1 MARSR
6 LPEGSSSALIE
17 RLAELVDLAGLGGPP
32 AQSHLGDLGDVDRRA
47 RDQLDLVDGAGLMP
61 GAELTGVDGVVGE
74 LRVVEAT
81 VLVADQPVA
90 SDDVLVE
97 DDLDLGLLGHDR
109 ERWCEV
115 VDEKVDG
122 LVVRVDVAVEP
133 VAEVGELFHQVVVV
147 AAHAVADGDEVDA
160 IVACLGD
167 LVGQHFGVGDAL
179 VGHAVGRQ
187 HDDVERLRVERLP
200 RRLVAEEQAG
210 LHVRAAARVQGV
222 DGVDDARPLGD
233 RRRREQGWAS
243 SPYVT
248 MAIWSSGR
256 KLRTRRA
263 SDDCTSPAA
272 RGCPSTPTC
281 R

>member
-1 MARSR
+1 MPVGDHGVAAEDLGGVGDERGEEQAAGR
-6 LPEGSSSALIE
+6 LVLGVDRE
-17 RLAELVDLAGLGGPP
+17 RLDELVDLAGLGGPP
-32 AQSHLGDLGDVDRRA
+32 AQSHLGDLGDVGRRSRST

-74 LRVVEAT
+74 LRVVEGT
-81 VLVADQPVA
+81 VLVADQAVA

-147 AAHAVADGDEVDA
+147 VAHAVADGDEVDA
-160 IVACLGD
+160 FLACLGD

-187 HDDVERLRVERLP
+187 HDDVERLRVERL

-210 LHVRAAARVQGV
+210 LHVRAAARLQGV

-233 RRRREQGWAS
+233 RRRRAAG
-243 SPYVT
+243 
-248 MAIWSSGR
+248 G
-256 KLRTRRA
+256 LRRR
-263 SDDCTSPAA
+263 T
-272 RGCPSTPTC
+272 
-281 R
+281 